1 MYIGNNVNRSIFCG
15 QTFGLLL
22 NYLEVRYTGILER
35 KYLTEKKRKQSR
47 KSVIASSKG
56 NPLWYVIVR

>member
-1 MYIGNNVNRSIFCG
+1 MTYYWYDVMYIGNHVNRSIFCG

-35 KYLTEKKRKQSR
+35 KYLTEKKENNQGNQS
-47 KSVIASSKG
+47 
-56 NPLWYVIVR
+56 